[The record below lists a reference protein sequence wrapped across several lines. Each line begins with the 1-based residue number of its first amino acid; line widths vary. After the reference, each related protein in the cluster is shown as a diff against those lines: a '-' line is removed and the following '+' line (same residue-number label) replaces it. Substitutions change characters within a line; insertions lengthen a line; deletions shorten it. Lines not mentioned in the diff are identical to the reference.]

1 MTTSP
6 VTIQKIPLTPQIM
19 QQSGVP
25 LEDALW
31 FKRTPSLREQMAKL
45 ATARG
50 EQILVRVRKFVLQES
65 ASHAFPMG
73 A

>member
-1 MTTSP
+1 MTTP
-6 VTIQKIPLTPQIM
+6 TATIQKIPLTPQIM

-25 LEDALW
+25 IEDALW
-31 FKRTPSLREQMAKL
+31 FKGHPSLRAQMAKL

-50 EQILVRVRKFVLQES
+50 EQILVRVRKFVMQES
-65 ASHAFPMG
+65 ASQAFPMG